1 MHDVT
6 FSDAAIRSAA
16 ARVRDSL
23 LETLP
28 PPSECDHV
36 FSESFSERLSLLI
49 RKHQRKA
56 FTNRMLRR
64 VAIIFLV
71 LLFGVSSFL
80 AVNAGARAAFVRW
93 IRQAYDNVI
102 VYRFQGAPEELIPH
116 YALTWV
122 PEGFEETERI
132 EMDQSV
138 QILYTNEETEE
149 LFAFEVSLVNE
160 GKASYII
167 MASDQYTC
175 ENLTVRGNRAEYYQE
190 ASPDEP
196 DILMW
201 FNSEETLVF
210 YLHGFFDK
218 AVMLRI
224 AENVKPSGAAN

>member
-28 PPSECDHV
+28 PSSECDHV
-36 FSESFSERLSLLI
+36 FSESFSERMSFLI
-49 RKHQRKA
+49 KKHQRKA

-64 VAIIFLV
+64 VAIVFLV
-71 LLFGVSSFL
+71 LLLGVSSFL
-80 AVNAGARAAFVRW
+80 AVNAEARAAFVRW

-102 VYRFQGAPEELIPH
+102 VYRFQGAPEKLIPH
-116 YALTWV
+116 YTLTWV
-122 PEGFEETERI
+122 PEEFEETERI
-132 EMDQSV
+132 ETDQSV
-138 QILYTNEETEE
+138 QLLYTNEETEE
-149 LFAFEVSLVNE
+149 LFAFEISLIHE

-167 MASDQYTC
+167 MDSDQYTC
-175 ENLTVRGNRAEYYQE
+175 EKLTVRGSRAEYYQE
-190 ASPDEP
+190 AAPDEP
-196 DILMW
+196 NILMW
-201 FNSEETLVF
+201 FNSEETIVF

-224 AENVKPSGAAN
+224 AESIKLLRK

>member
-6 FSDAAIRSAA
+6 FSDAAIQTAA
-16 ARVRDSL
+16 TRVRDSL

-28 PPSECDHV
+28 PPSGCDHV
-36 FSESFSERLSLLI
+36 FSESFSESMSLLI
-49 RKHQRKA
+49 GKQRRKA
-56 FTNRMLRR
+56 LANRMLRR

-71 LLFGVSSFL
+71 LLLGVSSFL
-80 AVNAGARAAFVRW
+80 AVNAEARAAFVRW

-102 VYRFQGAPEELIPH
+102 VYRFQGAPEEGIPR
-116 YALTWV
+116 YALTWI

-132 EMDQSV
+132 ETDQSV

-149 LFAFEVSLVNE
+149 LFAFEVSLVHE

-167 MASDQYTC
+167 MDSDQYTR
-175 ENLTVRGNRAEYYQE
+175 ENLTVWGNGAEYYQE

-218 AVMLRI
+218 TVMLRI
-224 AENVKPSGAAN
+224 AENAKPSRAAN